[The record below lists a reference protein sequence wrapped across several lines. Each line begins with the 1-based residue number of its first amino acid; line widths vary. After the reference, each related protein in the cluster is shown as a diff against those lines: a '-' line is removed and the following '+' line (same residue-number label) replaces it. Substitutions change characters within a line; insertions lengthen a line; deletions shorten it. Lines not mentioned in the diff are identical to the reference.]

1 MGWKENLAVVR
12 DKIEKAAAR
21 AGRCPEEITLLVVT
35 KYITAAEIKQL
46 VDYGLREFGENRIQD
61 ARRKQE
67 AVAGLTDAVRWHFI
81 GSLQTNKVRLAVGN
95 FQLIHSLD
103 RLPLAEELNRVALA
117 RQVKVPVLLQVNV
130 SGEVSKH
137 GLAPDAVLPFYARVQ
152 TLPGLIPCGLM
163 TMAPYTSEPETT
175 RPVFRGLRLLF
186 ERIKEEFNPGPHWRE
201 LSMGMSNDYEVAIEE
216 GATIVRIGSAIFGAE
231 EEG

>member
-1 MGWKENLAVVR
+1 MVWKENLAIVR
-12 DKIEKAAAR
+12 DKIERAAAR
-21 AGRCPEEITLLVVT
+21 AGRRPEDLTLLVVT

-46 VDYGLREFGENRIQD
+46 IEHGLRDLGENRIQD

-67 AVAGLTDAVRWHFI
+67 ALLALTDQVRWHFI
-81 GSLQTNKVRLAVGN
+81 GSLQTNKARLAVGN

-103 RLPLAEELNRVALA
+103 RPRLAAELNRLALV

-130 SGEVSKH
+130 SGEESKH
-137 GLAPDAVLPFYARVQ
+137 GLTPQAVIPFYEQVQ
-152 TLPGLIPCGLM
+152 AMPGLIPCGLM
-163 TMAPYTSEPETT
+163 TMAPYTSDPQTT
-175 RPVFRGLRLLF
+175 RPVFRELRLLF

-216 GATIVRIGSAIFGAE
+216 GATIVRIGSAIFGA
-231 EEG
+231 